1 MLAEHCC
8 LNFQSKQPIAL
19 YQLVC
24 WDRQYVTFN
33 LTEKMQ
39 ISSTT
44 GTFSYWHK
52 IKRRTMSVL
61 SNHFPILYLPN
72 KEPSINDM
80 ELCLFSPTLF
90 FQFLSFMRT
99 GCFYIFLKFFLFL
112 FVLFFPLFLSG
123 CPQTSY
129 RVEEMQLLITGY
141 DHATHFIQDDMIIS
155 IMEAWYTLYILHT
168 MIQKNY
174 YCSIPIHVW
183 YMSA

>member
-1 MLAEHCC
+1 MHNTLFITDVLSSSSLSASQLGSRQASRQTICY
-8 LNFQSKQPIAL
+8 LQP
-19 YQLVC
+19 Y
-24 WDRQYVTFN
+24 W
-33 LTEKMQ
+33 EMQ

-80 ELCLFSPTLF
+80 ELCFFSSTLF
-90 FQFLSFMRT
+90 FQFLSFLRT
-99 GCFYIFLKFFLFL
+99 GYFYIFLKFF
-112 FVLFFPLFLSG
+112 FVPFCFFVPLFLSG

-129 RVEEMQLLITGY
+129 RVEEMQLLITAY

-155 IMEAWYTLYILHT
+155 IMEAWYILHT
-168 MIQKNY
+168 MIQN